1 MNILQVSPAHLSDV
15 ATLPWEIQTSFF
27 NINIHNTSDCLRY
40 LRKNEQQLL
49 YCSFSRLL
57 TVV

>member
-40 LRKNEQQLL
+40 LRKKRAAAVVLQL
-49 YCSFSRLL
+49 
-57 TVV
+57 